1 MQLKG
6 RTALVTGA
14 GKRVGRAIALR
25 LAQAGCD
32 VAVHFN
38 RSANEAADT
47 VEKCRRLGARAESF
61 AANLADHAAAR
72 SLAASVTRSFGR
84 LDILVNNASVFEP
97 QTLEDFSIES
107 WNRDFAVHVTAAMVL
122 AHEARA
128 ALRAGGG
135 RIVNLCDAA
144 TGRPWPSHL
153 SYSVSKGAL
162 ETLTRVL
169 ARAFAPEVNVV
180 GIAPGVADWPE
191 QYDDSLRAKLTE
203 RIPLKRPGS
212 PEDIANA
219 VHFVLA
225 EGDYITGAIL
235 PIDGGR
241 QLV

>member
-38 RSANEAADT
+38 RSATEAADT
-47 VEKCRRLGARAESF
+47 AEQCRKLGARAELFPADLS
-61 AANLADHAAAR
+61 DHAAAR
-72 SLAASVTRSFGR
+72 ALASAVIEKFSR
-84 LDILVNNASVFEP
+84 LDILINNASVFEP
-97 QTLEDFSIES
+97 QSLEDFSVEA

-122 AHEARA
+122 AHEART
-128 ALRAGGG
+128 ALRAAGG
-135 RIVNLCDAA
+135 RIINMCDAA
-144 TGRPWPSHL
+144 TRRPWHSHIG
-153 SYSVSKGAL
+153 YSVSKGAL

-191 QYDDSLRAKLTE
+191 QYDEALRAKLTE
-203 RIPLKRPGS
+203 RIPLKRAGT
-212 PEDIANA
+212 PEEIAGL
-219 VHFVLA
+219 VHFLLS
-225 EGDYITGAIL
+225 EGDFITGAII

>member
-6 RTALVTGA
+6 RAALVTGA

-32 VAVHFN
+32 VAVHFHS
-38 RSANEAADT
+38 SAKEAAET
-47 VEKCRRLGARAESF
+47 VAQCKKLGVRAESF
-61 AANLADHAAAR
+61 AADLADATAAR
-72 SLAASVTRSFGR
+72 GLATAVVKNFRR

-97 QTLEDFSIES
+97 QSLEDFSIDA

-135 RIVNLCDAA
+135 RIINLCDAA
-144 TGRPWPSHL
+144 SGRPWPSHL
-153 SYSVSKGAL
+153 GYSVSKGAL

-180 GIAPGVADWPE
+180 GIAPGVADWPDH
-191 QYDDSLRAKLTE
+191 YDESLRAKLTE
-203 RIPLKRPGS
+203 RIPLGRAGR
-212 PEDIANA
+212 PEDIAAA
-219 VHFVLA
+219 VHFLLA
-225 EGDYITGAIL
+225 DGDYITGAII